1 MRPPVELIEAEVIE
15 AICQR
20 YHVPPSVAVREPTWV
35 LRHMTILNLANS
47 KAPIGD
53 GPGEAPSDDGLA
65 DLMVSL

>member
-47 KAPIGD
+47 KAPFGD
-53 GPGEAPSDDGLA
+53 DPEGPADDGLA